1 MKNLKKIIFITVAML
16 ATTVFWG
23 FRYSTSV
30 NAAEISAGVS
40 QDFTVNVPQ
49 NGQFNLIFEYLPQS
63 TFLNPEFSLQINGEF
78 QTFPLFQNFS
88 QASTIVNPPNST
100 TQRLLAPILW
110 EYQTFEF
117 LRNRAG
123 HELLPQPS
131 IIDGWHT
138 AFIYDADFLDISPI
152 IVNLNSGDNVLTIT
166 GLSGDFAV
174 REIRAA
180 APQA

>member
-1 MKNLKKIIFITVAML
+1 MKHMKKLIFIAIL
-16 ATTVFWG
+16 TTLFLG
-23 FRYSTSV
+23 IRYSTVSL

-49 NGQFNLIFEYLPQS
+49 SGQFNLIFEYLPQS

-88 QASTIVNPPNST
+88 QTPTIANPPNST
-100 TQRLLAPILW
+100 TQRLLVPILW